1 MKMLSDMG
9 SIPIASTIV
18 STIRVAFTAWIVFF
32 YYIEIC
38 RNQISEGDSHGIPR
52 KNGYIHYV

>member
-52 KNGYIHYV
+52 KN